1 LISFPFEYLLAA
13 SDAPAGRG
21 ASRSW
26 SPAYD
31 ADRIIAPGS
40 IGITLQRDTWHGIAS
55 FIAWYMDCATML
67 MKYAAFDGKRP
78 TDIRLTAGNVEIFRI
93 DP

>member
-1 LISFPFEYLLAA
+1 
-13 SDAPAGRG
+13 
-21 ASRSW
+21 
-26 SPAYD
+26 
-31 ADRIIAPGS
+31 
-40 IGITLQRDTWHGIAS
+40 
-55 FIAWYMDCATML
+55 ML